1 MLEMRFEEESDSI
14 EFRVCD
20 SSRLIS
26 HTLVPITRIFK
37 SLKSIGLS
45 SERFDVDLYSIRQRH
60 MIIPKIIS
68 TYAKKFLQISEYDP
82 EEISLLVKQGF
93 SESRPVKKAMLHL
106 INAEGR
112 VGKKYK
118 VNLSFHK
125 RGMGD

>member
-1 MLEMRFEEESDSI
+1 
-14 EFRVCD
+14 
-20 SSRLIS
+20 
-26 HTLVPITRIFK
+26 
-37 SLKSIGLS
+37 
-45 SERFDVDLYSIRQRH
+45 

-93 SESRPVKKAMLHL
+93 SESRERPVKKAMLHL